1 MTSLLAFI
9 VLIGV
14 LIAAHEFG
22 HFIVAKLSGVKVE
35 CFSIG
40 FGSPIL
46 SFQRGETEYRLA
58 WVPLGGYVKLLGADP
73 TAGPPAPEDEGRAL
87 MDKPPF
93 IRILIFLAGPVMNLI
108 LPFAIIAPYVAF
120 SDKYEKVPGNDVGAV
135 NESMPAYG
143 AGMREGDRIVEID
156 GEKIGAFWQIKKHV
170 DGYDPSAGAL
180 SISVERPGAEAAVPL
195 RIEPQ
200 VVERTHPFLGYTSQT
215 YLIGY
220 QPAFLNSEIAVIDP
234 KGAAAKAGLRTFDQV
249 ISIDGQAVKRYV
261 EVKSRLGS
269 MPAGETVAVKVSR
282 ALAPVDSKF
291 PSIRARAEVDL
302 VFTGTAAGTTGLG
315 LHHAGACVTDVSE
328 RGPAYGRLQVGD
340 CLMAVDGETQSVGG
354 FLLRSLDTRPG
365 ETKSVRI
372 IRDGVSHEITLKQ
385 RRRTFQDPMAGEV
398 PYWQRGF
405 SLPRRTLVNPPL
417 VENRE
422 RVAHGWFEAVTQVP
436 HEIEVTM
443 RTIGGMVSGDVSPTQ
458 LSGPLTIFHLAG
470 SQAQAGLDHFLR
482 LMVLLSLSIGLFNL
496 LPIPLLD
503 GGHILVAGVEMV
515 TRRPLPPR
523 IQAGMQ
529 YIGLVL
535 ILALILFALGND
547 AVRTWRLSN
556 G

>member
-87 MDKPPF
+87 MDKSPLV
-93 IRILIFLAGPVMNLI
+93 RIMIFVAGPLMNLI

-120 SDKYEKVPGNDVGAV
+120 SEKYEEVPGNEVGAV

-143 AGMREGDRIVEID
+143 SGMREGDRIVSID
-156 GEKIGAFWQIKKHV
+156 GEPINAFWQIKKHV
-170 DGYDPSAGAL
+170 DGFDPTAGAL
-180 SISVERPGAEAAVPL
+180 NINVERPGAEAPIPL

-200 VVERTHPFLGYTSQT
+200 VVERTHPFLGYTSET

-234 KGAAAKAGLRTFDQV
+234 NGAAAKAGLKTFDHV
-249 ISIDGQAVKRYV
+249 LAIDEKPVERYV
-261 EVKSRLGS
+261 DVKNHLGTL
-269 MPAGETVAVKVSR
+269 ATGQTATVRVSR
-282 ALAPVDSKF
+282 ATDSLDARF
-291 PSIRARAEVDL
+291 PSLRGRHELDL
-302 VFTGTAAGTTGLG
+302 VFTGTGSGTSGLG
-315 LHHAGACVTDVSE
+315 IHHAGACVTSVSE
-328 RGPAYGRLQVGD
+328 NGPAYGLLQSGD
-340 CLMAVDGETQSVGG
+340 CLVAVDGQTQSVGG
-354 FLLRSLDTRPG
+354 FLLRTLSTRPG
-365 ETKSVRI
+365 ESKSITI
-372 IRDGVSHEITLKQ
+372 IRDGVSREVVLKQ
-385 RRRTFQDPMAGEV
+385 RRRTFKDPMAGEV

-405 SLPRRTLVNPPL
+405 SLPQRTLVNPTL
-417 VENRE
+417 VQNQDR
-422 RVAHGWFEAVTQVP
+422 AGHGWYEAITQVP
-436 HEIEVTM
+436 HEIEVTL
-443 RTIGGMVSGDVSPTQ
+443 RTIGGMLSGAVSPTQ

-482 LMVLLSLSIGLFNL
+482 LMVLLSLSIGIFNL

-503 GGHILVAGVEMV
+503 GGHIMVAGVELI
-515 TRRPLPPR
+515 TRRPLPPK

-529 YIGLVL
+529 YIGLVV

-547 AVRTWRLSN
+547 AVRTWRLTN

>member
-40 FGSPIL
+40 FGSPIF
-46 SFQRGETEYRLA
+46 SVWRGETEYRVA
-58 WVPLGGYVKLLGADP
+58 WIPLGGYVRLLGQDP
-73 TAGPPAPEDEGRAL
+73 TAGPPPPEDEGRAL

-93 IRILIFLAGPVMNLI
+93 IRILIFLAGPVMNLV
-108 LPFAIIAPYVAF
+108 LPFAIIAPYVALA
-120 SDKYEKVPGNDVGAV
+120 DRYQQVAGNEVGAV
-135 NESMPAYG
+135 NESMPAYV

-156 GEKIGAFWQIKKHV
+156 GEPIHAFWQIKKHV
-170 DGYDPSAGAL
+170 DGYDSAAGAL
-180 SISVERPGAEAAVPL
+180 HIQVDRPTASAPIPL
-195 RIEPQ
+195 RITPQ
-200 VVERTHPFLGYTSQT
+200 VVERTHPILGYTSRSH
-215 YLIGY
+215 LIGY
-220 QPAFLNSEIAVIDP
+220 QPAFLNCEVAVFEP
-234 KGAAAKAGLRTFDQV
+234 GGAADAGLRTFDRV
-249 ISIDGQAVKRYV
+249 ISIDGAPVTRYV
-261 EVKSRLGS
+261 DLIDRLGAVA
-269 MPAGETVAVKVSR
+269 AGDTVTVRVAR
-282 ALAPVDSKF
+282 ADDAIDPRF
-291 PSIRARAEVDL
+291 PSIRVREEVDL
-302 VFTGTAAGTTGLG
+302 TFRGATGGRAALG
-315 LHHAGACVTDVSE
+315 LHHAGACVTSVAKD
-328 RGPAYGRLQVGD
+328 GPAQGLLERGD
-340 CLMAVDGETQSVGG
+340 CLVAVDGQGQSVGG
-354 FLLRSLDTRPG
+354 FLLRSLDNRPG
-365 ETKSVRI
+365 EAKAIRLV
-372 IRDGVSHEITLKQ
+372 RDGRHREISLTQ
-385 RRRTFQDPMAGEV
+385 RRHTFNDAMAGEV

-405 SLPRRTLVNPPL
+405 SLPSRTLVTPSM
-417 VENRE
+417 VVNRN
-422 RVAHGWFEAVTQVP
+422 RLAHGWFEAVTQVP
-436 HEIEVTM
+436 HELEVTL
-443 RTIGGMVSGDVSPTQ
+443 RSIGGLLSGQVSPTQ

-470 SQAQAGLDHFLR
+470 SQAEAGLGQFLR

-529 YIGLVL
+529 YVGLVL

-547 AVRTWRLSN
+547 AVRTWRLTN

>member
-73 TAGPPAPEDEGRAL
+73 TAGPPAPEDEGRSL
-87 MDKPPF
+87 MDKSPF
-93 IRILIFLAGPVMNLI
+93 IRILIFVAGPVMNLI
-108 LPFAIIAPYVAF
+108 LPFAIIAPYVAL
-120 SDKYEKVPGNDVGAV
+120 SEKYEDVPGNEVGAV

-143 AGMREGDRIVEID
+143 AGMREGDRIVEIN
-156 GEKIGAFWQIKKHV
+156 GERVGAFWQIKKHV
-170 DGYDPSAGAL
+170 DGYDAADGAL
-180 SISVERPGAEAAVPL
+180 SIHIDRPGTSAPIPL
-195 RIEPQ
+195 EIEPQ
-200 VVERTHPFLGYTSQT
+200 VVERTHPLLGYVSQT
-215 YLIGY
+215 HLIGY
-220 QPAFLNSEIAVIDP
+220 QPAFLNSEIAIIDP
-234 KGAAAKAGLRTFDQV
+234 DGTAAKADLRTFDRV
-249 ISIDGQAVKRYV
+249 ISIDGQPIERYV
-261 EVKSRLGS
+261 DVKTRLGAL
-269 MPAGETVAVKVSR
+269 PDGDTVTVRVER
-282 ALAPVDSKF
+282 ALEPVDSRF
-291 PSIRARAEVDL
+291 PSIRSRAEVDV
-302 VFTGTAAGTTGLG
+302 VFTGTGTGQTGLG
-315 LHHAGACVTDVSE
+315 LQHAGACVTDVSDQ
-328 RGPAYGRLQVGD
+328 GPAYGLLEKGD
-340 CLMAVDGETQSVGG
+340 CLVAVDGQTQSVGG

-365 ETKSVRI
+365 EAKSVRI
-372 IRDGVSHEITLKQ
+372 VRNGQSREITLKQ

-405 SLPRRTLVNPPL
+405 SLPRRTLVRPSL
-417 VENRE
+417 VENQDRFG
-422 RVAHGWFEAVTQVP
+422 HGWFEAVTQVP
-436 HEIEVTM
+436 REIEVTL
-443 RTIGGMVSGDVSPTQ
+443 RTIGGMMSGAVSPTQ

-503 GGHILVAGVEMV
+503 GGHIMVAGVEMV

-547 AVRTWRLSN
+547 AVRTWRLTN